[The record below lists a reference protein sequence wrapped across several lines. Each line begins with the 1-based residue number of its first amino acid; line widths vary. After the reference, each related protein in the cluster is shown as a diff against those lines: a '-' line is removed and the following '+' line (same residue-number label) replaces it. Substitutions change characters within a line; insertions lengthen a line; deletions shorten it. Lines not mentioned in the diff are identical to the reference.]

1 MPDSKRTHCARL
13 LWVLPLAQV
22 GFAEFCWY
30 MDAHSHR
37 PVRAD
42 VYWTPT
48 LDLFCKGWNA
58 PADHMNFI
66 LDALEGVRGGVALGN
81 IQYMLLVAA
90 LWYLVARKICRFQS
104 AKARQPDDSSV
115 TKISIELLVMLY
127 GIYMLLVILL
137 HNMVFTP
144 THFNAGITSN
154 FVGDILRQSLFFL
167 WSLALIVVPA
177 ATLFTAVRTKKYS
190 WI

>member
-1 MPDSKRTHCARL
+1 VPDSKQTNCARL

-22 GFAEFCWY
+22 AFAEFCWY

-42 VYWTPT
+42 VYWVPT

-58 PADHMNFI
+58 PAYHMNFI
-66 LDALEGVRGGVALGN
+66 LDALEDFRGGVALGN

-90 LWYLVARKICRFQS
+90 LWYLVARKICRFQ
-104 AKARQPDDSSV
+104 AARAQRPDDSSV
-115 TKISIELLVMLY
+115 TKISIESLVMLY

-177 ATLFTAVRTKKYS
+177 ATLFTAVRKKKYS

>member
-1 MPDSKRTHCARL
+1 
-13 LWVLPLAQV
+13 
-22 GFAEFCWY
+22 